1 VLEERRKTHSKM
13 TIAVSKLC
21 LNATRFANVVL
32 RSIVLNIIR
41 MGYHQSVIVSSN
53 DIDIVFHNHKNRGGL
68 MRYGELARF
77 AIGGLWRQKVRTAL
91 TLIGVTIGTC
101 ALAFSLSLGLGLRE
115 FIDHEFKSRDDFWR
129 LIVRV
134 DDPQPDTKDVP
145 RDKLIVR
152 GEMSEDRRERIREAL
167 LERYLSTHPR
177 KPRVALT
184 PEKLAAIAA
193 LPDVVQIRTFRNSDA
208 RVMAAG
214 AEKPVNGFAVT
225 GPIDDLHSRLI
236 AGHMPASDG
245 SKQVLL
251 SELVLY
257 DLGWHSDA
265 DLHRAIGM
273 PVRVVIGGVRN
284 APPLALARILT
295 GRIPGE
301 EMTAAQAIVLEK
313 LATQLPQ
320 KLDMFDLT
328 LAEKAELTRL
338 LEAKPDQEEERARD
352 SMSTAADTYFVC
364 GVTRLLTRE
373 DRKKSGPLSSWELAQ
388 GSVFFSPEQGSELF
402 NRLPWARDVEV
413 HSADVRVRPGGDLP
427 GTVADVE
434 AMGFGTWSSV
444 KWFAN
449 AKREV
454 TMIAGG
460 LNLFAL
466 IALFVAGI
474 GITNTL
480 VTSVVERTKEIGILR
495 AVGATRGQILGLFL
509 TEGTFIGLLGSG
521 LGLALARGLAIP
533 ADHWVWT
540 LIEKQ
545 AEGEKLV
552 TMTVFVFPWWLWIGA
567 ILFAVAVTTA
577 AAFYPARRAAR
588 IHPIEALRYG

>member
-1 VLEERRKTHSKM
+1 
-13 TIAVSKLC
+13 
-21 LNATRFANVVL
+21 
-32 RSIVLNIIR
+32 
-41 MGYHQSVIVSSN
+41 
-53 DIDIVFHNHKNRGGL
+53 

-91 TLIGVTIGTC
+91 TLIGVTVGTC
-101 ALAFSLSLGLGLRE
+101 ALAFSLSLGLGLRA
-115 FIDHEFKSRDDFWR
+115 FIDNEFKSRDDFWR
-129 LIVRV
+129 FIVRV
-134 DDPQPDTKDVP
+134 DDPQPEAKDVP
-145 RDKLIVR
+145 PEKSIVL
-152 GEMSEDRRERIREAL
+152 GEMSDARRERIREAL
-167 LERYLSTHPR
+167 VERYLSTHPR
-177 KPRVALT
+177 KTRITLT
-184 PEKLAAIAA
+184 PDKLAAIAA
-193 LPDVVQIRTFRNSDA
+193 LPDVAEIRTFRNSDA

-214 AEKPVNGFAVT
+214 AEKQVNGFAVT
-225 GPIDDLHSRLI
+225 GPIEDLHSRLI
-236 AGHMPASDG
+236 AGKMPSLDG

-257 DLGWHSDA
+257 DLGFRSDA
-265 DLHRAIGM
+265 DLQRAIGM
-273 PVRVVIGGVRN
+273 PVRVVIGGVHN

-313 LATQLPQ
+313 LATALPQ
-320 KLDMFDLT
+320 KLDAFDLT
-328 LAEKAELTRL
+328 LAEKAELKRL
-338 LEAKPDQEEERARD
+338 LEAKPDLEDERAKD
-352 SMSTAADTYFVC
+352 SITTAADTYFVC

-373 DRKKSGPLSSWELAQ
+373 DRKKSGPLASWELSQ
-388 GSVFFSPEQGSELF
+388 GSIFFQLGQGNEF
-402 NRLPWARDVEV
+402 FDRLPWARDVEV
-413 HSADVRVRPGGDLP
+413 HSADVRVKPGSDLP
-427 GTVADVE
+427 GTVAAVE
-434 AMGFGTWSSV
+434 AMGFGTWSSL

-460 LNLFAL
+460 LNLFAM

-509 TEGTFIGLLGSG
+509 TEGTFIGILGSG

-545 AEGEKLV
+545 SEGEKLV

-567 ILFAVAVTTA
+567 IAFAVVVTTA
-577 AAFYPARRAAR
+577 AAFYPARRAAK

>member
-1 VLEERRKTHSKM
+1 
-13 TIAVSKLC
+13 
-21 LNATRFANVVL
+21 
-32 RSIVLNIIR
+32 
-41 MGYHQSVIVSSN
+41 
-53 DIDIVFHNHKNRGGL
+53 

-77 AIGGLWRQKVRTAL
+77 AISGLWRQKVRTLL
-91 TLIGVTIGTC
+91 TLVGVTVGTC
-101 ALAFSLSLGLGLRE
+101 ALAFSLSLGIGLRA
-115 FIDHEFKSRDDFWR
+115 FIENEFKSRDDFWR
-129 LIVRV
+129 IIVRV
-134 DDPQPDTKDVP
+134 DEPPPDINDIP
-145 RDKLIVR
+145 PDKVNVR
-152 GEMSEDRRERIREAL
+152 GDMSETRRERIREAL
-167 LERYLSTHPR
+167 AQRYLSTRPR
-177 KPRVALT
+177 RAKVALT
-184 PEKLAAIAA
+184 PERIAAIAE
-193 LPDVVQIRTFRNSDA
+193 LPEVAEIRTFRNSEA

-214 AEKPVNGFAVT
+214 AEKPVSGLAVI
-225 GPIDDLHSRLI
+225 GPLADLHSRLI
-236 AGHMPASDG
+236 AGRLPSSLG
-245 SKQVLL
+245 GRQVVL

-257 DLGWHSDA
+257 DLGYRSDD
-265 DLHRAIGM
+265 DLQRAIGM
-273 PVRVVIGGVRN
+273 PVEVVIGGVRN

-301 EMTAAQAIVLEK
+301 EITAAQAVVLEK
-313 LATQLPQ
+313 LAKSLPH
-320 KLDMFDLT
+320 KLDLFDLT
-328 LAEKAELTRL
+328 PAERAELKQL
-338 LEAKPDQEEERARD
+338 LETRPDPEEERARD
-352 SMSTAADTYFVC
+352 ATSTASDTYCVS

-373 DRKKSGPLSSWELAQ
+373 DRKKNGPLASWELAQ
-388 GSVFFSPEQGSELF
+388 GSVFFTTEQGNELF

-413 HSADVRVRPGGDLP
+413 HSIDVRVRPGSDLP
-427 GTVADVE
+427 ATVEIVE
-434 AMGFGTWSSV
+434 KMGFVTYSSL

-460 LNLFAL
+460 LNLFAM

-545 AEGEKLV
+545 AEGEKLI
-552 TMTVFVFPWWLWIGA
+552 TMTVFEFPWWLWLSA
-567 ILFAVAVTTA
+567 VLFSVVVTTLS
-577 AAFYPARRAAR
+577 AFYPASRAAK